1 MFNEHPS
8 PEFAIETIDRI
19 ATCAVCVSGLLHAL
33 AILPEADRLQH
44 LQTCSRI
51 ANDVARDLAK
61 LIGGR
66 NV

>member
-1 MFNEHPS
+1 MSNGIPS
-8 PEFAIETIDRI
+8 QEFPIESIERI
-19 ATCAVCVSGLLHAL
+19 AAWANCVSGLLSVL

-44 LQTCSRI
+44 LQACSLI

-66 NV
+66 HA